1 MAKKI
6 LIVDDDPEILDYLSE
21 LLQDNGYE
29 TVTAHNGL
37 DGLEKVRAEQP
48 ALITL
53 DMDMPEKGGTNFY
66 AGLRKDQAI
75 RDIPVIVV
83 SGVGPRPPV
92 LTKDVPTIS
101 KPIDNAKLLQLVSE
115 MTQ

>member
-1 MAKKI
+1 MTKKI

-21 LLQDNGYE
+21 LFQDNGYE
-29 TVTAHNGL
+29 TVTAHNGV

-48 ALITL
+48 SLITL

-66 AGLRKDQAI
+66 AGMRKDPSI

-101 KPIDNAKLLQLVSE
+101 KPIDNTKLLQLVTE
-115 MTQ
+115 LIQ

>member
-6 LIVDDDPEILDYLSE
+6 LIVDDDPDILDYLSE
-21 LLQDNGYE
+21 LFQDNGYQ
-29 TVTAHNGL
+29 TATAANGVEGL
-37 DGLEKVRAEQP
+37 DKVRAEKP
-48 ALITL
+48 DLITL

-92 LTKDVPTIS
+92 LTRDVPTIS
-101 KPIDNAKLLQLVSE
+101 KPIDNTKLLQLVAD
-115 MTQ
+115 MVR

>member
-21 LLQDNGYE
+21 LFEDNGYQ
-29 TVTAHNGL
+29 TVTAINGVEGL
-37 DGLEKVRAEQP
+37 DKVRAEQP
-48 ALITL
+48 DLITL

-101 KPIDNAKLLQLVSE
+101 KPIDNAKLLQLVAE
-115 MTQ
+115 MVQ

>member
-21 LLQDNGYE
+21 LFEDNGYQ
-29 TVTAHNGL
+29 TVTAINGVEGL
-37 DGLEKVRAEQP
+37 DKVRAEQP
-48 ALITL
+48 DLITL

-92 LTKDVPTIS
+92 LTKEVPTIS
-101 KPIDNAKLLQLVSE
+101 KPIDNAKLLQLVAE
-115 MTQ
+115 MVQ

>member
-21 LLQDNGYE
+21 LLQDNGYQ
-29 TVTAHNGL
+29 TVTAVNGVE
-37 DGLEKVRAEQP
+37 GLEKVRTERP
-48 ALITL
+48 DLITL

-66 AGLRKDQAI
+66 AGMRKDESV

-92 LTKDVPTIS
+92 LKKDIPTIS
-101 KPIDNAKLLQLVSE
+101 KPIDNDTLLRMIKDALQ
-115 MTQ
+115 

>member
-29 TVTAHNGL
+29 TATAINGVDGL
-37 DGLEKVRAEQP
+37 DKVRAVQP
-48 ALITL
+48 DLITL

-75 RDIPVIVV
+75 KNIPVIVV

-101 KPIDNAKLLQLVSE
+101 KPIDNAKLLQLVAD
-115 MTQ
+115 MIP

>member
-6 LIVDDDPEILDYLSE
+6 LIIDDDPEILDYLSE
-21 LLQDNGYE
+21 LFQDNGYK
-29 TVTAHNGL
+29 TVTAANGVE
-37 DGLEKVRAEQP
+37 GLEKVHAERP
-48 ALITL
+48 DLITL

-66 AGLRKDQAI
+66 AGLRKDESV

-92 LTKDVPTIS
+92 LKKDIPTIS
-101 KPIDNAKLLQLVSE
+101 KPIDKEKLLQMAADALK
-115 MTQ
+115 

>member
-21 LLQDNGYE
+21 LFQDSGYK
-29 TVTAHNGL
+29 TVTAINGVE
-37 DGLEKVRAEQP
+37 GLEKVRAEQP
-48 ALITL
+48 DLITL

-66 AGLRKDQAI
+66 AGLRKDQAN

-101 KPIDNAKLLQLVSE
+101 KPIDNAKLMQLVSD
-115 MTQ
+115 MIP